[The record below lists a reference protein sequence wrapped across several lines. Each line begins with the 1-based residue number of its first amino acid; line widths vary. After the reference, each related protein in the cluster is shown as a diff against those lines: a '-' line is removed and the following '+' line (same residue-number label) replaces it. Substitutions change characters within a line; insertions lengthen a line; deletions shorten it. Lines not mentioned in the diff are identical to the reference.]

1 MGTTTDYKEKYLK
14 SFFDWQNAYENAC
27 QREKKLEEKL
37 KIAKEALE
45 FYANKENN
53 YYSNTVWEDWEND
66 EFATVNGDIEN
77 GYRARE
83 ALKQIRDN
91 NYEK

>member
-37 KIAKEALE
+37 KIATNTLELLSIPDRVKE
-45 FYANKENN
+45 
-53 YYSNTVWEDWEND
+53 
-66 EFATVNGDIEN
+66 
-77 GYRARE
+77 
-83 ALKQIRDN
+83 
-91 NYEK
+91 